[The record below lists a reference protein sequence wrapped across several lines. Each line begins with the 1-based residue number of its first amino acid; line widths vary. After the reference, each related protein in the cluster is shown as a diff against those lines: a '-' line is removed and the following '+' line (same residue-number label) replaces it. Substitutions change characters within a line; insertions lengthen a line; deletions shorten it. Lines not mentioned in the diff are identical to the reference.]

1 MITMTK
7 HTLEI
12 SDILAGRK
20 SISKAEPLVGV
31 FYEAWRFGEST
42 SFTDRKQKDN
52 VQPSSGSDE
61 TLLTFD

>member
-1 MITMTK
+1 MMK
-7 HTLEI
+7 HTFEI
-12 SDILAGRK
+12 SELFAGRQ
-20 SISKAEPLVGV
+20 SITKADPLVGV

-61 TLLTFD
+61 TLLTLD